1 LCCRT
6 IPSMKALDLR
16 EGYGIAVGIDW
27 NGTTELLRIDPE
39 MLRRPA
45 VKILAFECRRLRM
58 SCTIWPGYSKT
69 SRSGSRP
76 LCSPPSVALYLSV
89 FTAHYT
95 FGRGAS
101 FLNSGRRRETNI
113 IICAAGAHHPS
124 SGVSCDQVSSRDGDA
139 GHI

>member
-1 LCCRT
+1 MC
-6 IPSMKALDLR
+6 SLR
-16 EGYGIAVGIDW
+16 EGYGIAAGVDG

-76 LCSPPSVALYLSV
+76 LCPPPGVPLYLSV

-95 FGRGAS
+95 FGRGANPGI
-101 FLNSGRRRETNI
+101 F
-113 IICAAGAHHPS
+113 AAALSRYGLRANPPRSALGASQTVVTYRARFGIP
-124 SGVSCDQVSSRDGDA
+124 GVSRCP
-139 GHI
+139 